1 MRRRAALLAALALPV
16 AAQPAFL
23 PTAEALALLR
33 GGGLNLY
40 MRHAITDRSQID
52 TGRRGDRAG
61 QRNLSAAGQAQARAL
76 GEAFRRHALPVAEV
90 LTSEVFRAL
99 DTARLAFGDGV
110 AIHPSLIADDYTS
123 GDAGAD
129 ARAVAA
135 LLGRPVAGGGGNR
148 VLVGHIV
155 PMGMILG
162 RGLAQAE
169 FPEGCLALFRPQ
181 AGARAFLG
189 FVAAAQLIHT

>member
-61 QRNLSAAGQAQARAL
+61 QRNSAPPARPRP
-76 GEAFRRHALPVAEV
+76 GRW
-90 LTSEVFRAL
+90 
-99 DTARLAFGDGV
+99 ARLF
-110 AIHPSLIADDYTS
+110 
-123 GDAGAD
+123 
-129 ARAVAA
+129 AA
-135 LLGRPVAGGGGNR
+135 TPCR
-148 VLVGHIV
+148 
-155 PMGMILG
+155 
-162 RGLAQAE
+162 
-169 FPEGCLALFRPQ
+169 
-181 AGARAFLG
+181 
-189 FVAAAQLIHT
+189 